1 MPETADLFASALD
14 HHRQGRTAEAAWLY
28 QAVLAQAPHH
38 TESLRL
44 LGVIA
49 GEAGDVDQAITLLR
63 HALEHAPDHPASLL
77 NLGAALR
84 QRGRE
89 SEAEACFR
97 RALAVRPA
105 QVEARLALAA
115 LLQAQEGREAEAAA
129 CYRAALAL
137 QPDRAEAHLNFGVF
151 LLGAGLFHEAAAH
164 CQRAV
169 TLKPHWAVAHNGLGA
184 AQLGLRQLEA
194 AQASLI
200 QALRLNPD
208 FPEAHNNLGTVAQAL
223 GRPQEAAGHYRAA
236 LALRPKYALA
246 HENLGMTLLS
256 LGKYAEGFCHYEWR
270 KLAASVPFCPSWDG
284 GDPAGQTLLLVAEQG
299 LGDTLQF
306 IRYARLL
313 RQRGARVVVACQPEL
328 VRLLGLVPEIDQVA
342 ALGDP
347 WPTADCWA
355 ALLSVPALV
364 GTTLETVPADIPYLT
379 AAPQEVAAW
388 TVRLAGCEGLKVG
401 LVWAGNSY
409 PQLPKGQAM
418 DRRRSLALVQF
429 APLATVPGV
438 TLISLQKGPAAVEAQ
453 SLPPEFPWPLF
464 DPMADVAD
472 FADTAALVAAMD
484 LVIGVDTAVIHLAG
498 ALAKP
503 VWVLSRFD
511 ACWRWLA
518 DRNTSP
524 WYPTLRLF
532 RQAAPGDWGPVVE
545 EVRAC
550 LHGFH
555 TLEP

>member
-1 MPETADLFASALD
+1 M
-14 HHRQGRTAEAAWLY
+14 AEAVRLY
-28 QAVLAQAPHH
+28 QAVLAQDPCHV
-38 TESLRL
+38 ESLRL

-49 GEAGDVDQAITLLR
+49 GEAGDVDRAIALLR
-63 HALEHAPDHPASLL
+63 RALEHAPDHPASLL

-84 QRGRE
+84 QRGHE

-97 RALAVRPA
+97 RALAVRPVL
-105 QVEARLALAA
+105 VEAHLALAA
-115 LLQAQEGREAEAAA
+115 LLQAQEGREADVAA

-151 LLGAGLFHEAAAH
+151 LLGAGRFPEAAAH
-164 CQRAV
+164 CQRAA

-184 AQLGLRQLEA
+184 AQLGLRQLDA

-223 GRPQEAAGHYRAA
+223 GHPQEAAGHYRAA
-236 LALRPKYALA
+236 LALRPGYALA

-256 LGKYAEGFCHYEWR
+256 LGEYAEGFRHYEWR
-270 KLAASVPFCPSWDG
+270 QRAASVPLCPPWDG
-284 GDPAGQTLLLVAEQG
+284 GDPVGQTVLLVAEQG

-313 RQRGARVVVACQPEL
+313 RQRGARVIVACQPEL
-328 VRLLGLVPEIDQVA
+328 VRLLGLVPEIDQVV
-342 ALGDP
+342 ALGDS
-347 WPTADCWA
+347 WPVADGWA
-355 ALLSVPALV
+355 TLLSVPALV
-364 GTTLETVPADIPYLT
+364 GTTLETVPADVPYLT
-379 AAPQEVAAW
+379 AVPQEVAAW
-388 TVRLAGCEGLKVG
+388 TARLAGCKGVKVG
-401 LVWAGNSY
+401 LVWAGNPY
-409 PQLPKGQAM
+409 PQLAKGRAM
-418 DRRRSLALVQF
+418 DQRRSMALAQF
-429 APLATVPGV
+429 APLATVPGI
-438 TLISLQKGPAAVEAQ
+438 TLISLQKGPAADEAQ
-453 SLPPEFPWPLF
+453 SLAMQSSWSLF

-472 FADTAALVAAMD
+472 FADTAALVAAVD

-518 DRNTSP
+518 GRNTSP
-524 WYPTLRLF
+524 WYPTLTLF
-532 RQAAPGDWGPVVE
+532 RQRVPGDWASVVE

-550 LHGFH
+550 LYRHPFQPLLDSREASLDPEAQFP
-555 TLEP
+555 T